1 MKTKKIQDIARKL
14 LKEKKVDVV
23 IGFEKGTLP
32 SSATPCFIRNP
43 DEVDRL
49 IWNSFC
55 GNNLAN
61 YLPKRKDKIGIVA
74 KGCDSRS
81 IVVLIQE
88 NQIKREQLYIIGIP
102 CDGMTDK
109 NNVLHDYC
117 LICEHKN
124 PVIYDVLVG
133 EKVKENKAQR
143 HPEGLRDTKWQK
155 IEDFEKKSSSDKWK
169 YLESELSK
177 CIRCNAC
184 RNACPTCYCKECFI
198 DQEKP
203 RWVGTTNNLSDI
215 IFFHL
220 GRIFHQAG
228 RCTDCGACVRA
239 CPMNIDL
246 RQFTQKITKD
256 GETLFDY
263 ETGLDID
270 VKPPF
275 ATFKE
280 DDSEDFIK

>member
-1 MKTKKIQDIARKL
+1 MKAKKIQDIARKL
-14 LKEKKVDVV
+14 LKEKKVDIV

-32 SSATPCFIRNP
+32 SSATPCFIRSP
-43 DEVDRL
+43 DEADKL

-88 NQIKREQLYIIGIP
+88 KQIKREQLYIIGVP

-133 EKVKENKAQR
+133 EKVKENKKKDKYK
-143 HPEGLRDTKWQK
+143 EVEK
-155 IEDFEKKSSSDKWK
+155 FEKKSSSDKWQ

-263 ETGLDID
+263 EAGLDID

-275 ATFKE
+275 TTFKE
-280 DDSEDFIK
+280 DDSQDFIK

>member
-1 MKTKKIQDIARKL
+1 MKAKKIQEIAKKL
-14 LKEKKVDVV
+14 LREKKVDVV

-32 SSATPCFIRNP
+32 LCATPCFIKTP
-43 DEVDRL
+43 DQVDRL

-61 YLPKRKDKIGIVA
+61 YLPKRKDKIAIVA

-88 NQIKREQLYIIGIP
+88 NQIKREQLYIIGVP
-102 CDGMTDK
+102 CEGMTDK

-133 EKVKENKAQR
+133 NKVVENKAQR
-143 HPEGLRDTKWQK
+143 HKGTKWQK
-155 IEDFEKKSSSDKWK
+155 IEDFGKKASSDKWQ

-270 VKPPF
+270 IKPPF

-280 DDSEDFIK
+280 DDTQDFIK

>member
-1 MKTKKIQDIARKL
+1 MKDKKIQDIAKKL

-23 IGFEKGTLP
+23 IGFEKGTLA
-32 SSATPCFIRNP
+32 SSATPCFIKSP
-43 DEVDRL
+43 DQADRL

-88 NQIKREQLYIIGIP
+88 NQIKREQLYIIGVP

-109 NNVLHDYC
+109 NNALHDYC

-133 EKVKENKAQR
+133 EKVKENKNK
-143 HPEGLRDTKWQK
+143 DKYKK
-155 IEDFEKKSSSDKWK
+155 IEDFEKKSSSDKWQ

-203 RWVGTTNNLSDI
+203 RWVGTTNNISDT

-220 GRIFHQAG
+220 GRISHQAG

-256 GETLFDY
+256 GKTLFDY
-263 ETGLDID
+263 ETGLDVK

-275 ATFKE
+275 TTFKE
-280 DDSEDFIK
+280 DDAQDFIK

>member
-1 MKTKKIQDIARKL
+1 MKDKKIQDIARKL
-14 LKEKKVDVV
+14 LKEKRVDVV

-32 SSATPCFIRNP
+32 LSATPCFIKNP
-43 DEVDRL
+43 DEADRL

-61 YLPKRKDKIGIVA
+61 YLPKSKDKIGIVA

-102 CDGMTDK
+102 CEGMTDK

-143 HPEGLRDTKWQK
+143 HPESLRDTKWQK
-155 IEDFEKKSSSDKWK
+155 FEDFEKKSSSDKWK

-256 GETLFDY
+256 GKTLFDY

-275 ATFKE
+275 TTFKE
-280 DDSEDFIK
+280 DDAEDFIK

>member
-1 MKTKKIQDIARKL
+1 MKDKKIQDIARKL
-14 LKEKKVDVV
+14 LKEKKADVV

-32 SSATPCFIRNP
+32 LYATPCFIKSP
-43 DEVDRL
+43 DQAGRL
-49 IWNSFC
+49 TWNSFC

-61 YLPKRKDKIGIVA
+61 YLPKRKNKIGIVA

-102 CDGMTDK
+102 CEGMTDK

-133 EKVKENKAQR
+133 EKVKENKKKDKYK
-143 HPEGLRDTKWQK
+143 EVEK
-155 IEDFEKKSSSDKWK
+155 FEKKSSSDKWQ

-275 ATFKE
+275 TTFKE
-280 DDSEDFIK
+280 DDPQDFIK

>member
-1 MKTKKIQDIARKL
+1 MKDKKIQDIARKL

-23 IGFEKGTLP
+23 IGFEKGTLS

-43 DEVDRL
+43 DKADRL

-88 NQIKREQLYIIGIP
+88 NQIKREQLYIIGVP
-102 CDGMTDK
+102 CEGMTDK
-109 NNVLHDYC
+109 NGELHDYC

-124 PVIYDVLVG
+124 PVIYDVLIG
-133 EKVKENKAQR
+133 EKVKENKKKDKYK
-143 HPEGLRDTKWQK
+143 EVEK
-155 IEDFEKKSSSDKWK
+155 FEKKSSSDKWQ

-256 GETLFDY
+256 GKTLFDY
-263 ETGLDID
+263 EAGLDID

-275 ATFKE
+275 TTFKE
-280 DDSEDFIK
+280 DDAQDFIK

>member
-1 MKTKKIQDIARKL
+1 MKDKKIQDIARKL

-32 SSATPCFIRNP
+32 LSATPCFIRNP
-43 DEVDRL
+43 DKADKL

-88 NQIKREQLYIIGIP
+88 NQIKREQLYIIGVP
-102 CDGMTDK
+102 CEGMTDK

-133 EKVKENKAQR
+133 DKVKESKKKDKYK
-143 HPEGLRDTKWQK
+143 E
-155 IEDFEKKSSSDKWK
+155 IEKFEKQSSSDKWQ

-220 GRIFHQAG
+220 GRIFHQSG

-246 RQFTQKITKD
+246 RKFTQKITKD

-263 ETGLDID
+263 ETGLDIN

-275 ATFKE
+275 TTFKE
-280 DDSEDFIK
+280 DDTQDFIK

>member
-23 IGFEKGTLP
+23 LGFEKGTLP
-32 SSATPCFIRNP
+32 SSATPCFIKNP
-43 DEVDRL
+43 DEADRL

-81 IVVLIQE
+81 IVVLLQE
-88 NQIKREQLYIIGIP
+88 NQIKREQLYIIGVP

-109 NNVLHDYC
+109 NNALHDYC

-124 PVIYDVLVG
+124 PVIYNVLVG
-133 EKVKENKAQR
+133 SKIVENKKKDK
-143 HPEGLRDTKWQK
+143 HKEVEK
-155 IEDFEKKSSSDKWK
+155 FEKKSFSDKWQ

-246 RQFTQKITKD
+246 MQFTQKITKD
-256 GETLFDY
+256 GKTLFDY

-275 ATFKE
+275 TTFKE
-280 DDSEDFIK
+280 DDAQDFIK

>member
-1 MKTKKIQDIARKL
+1 MKDKKIQDIARKL

-32 SSATPCFIRNP
+32 SCVAPCFIKSP
-43 DEVDRL
+43 DQADRL

-102 CDGMTDK
+102 CEGMTDK

-133 EKVKENKAQR
+133 EKVKENKKKDKYK
-143 HPEGLRDTKWQK
+143 EVEK
-155 IEDFEKKSSSDKWK
+155 FEKKSSSDKWQ
-169 YLESELSK
+169 YLELELSK

-256 GETLFDY
+256 GEALFDY
-263 ETGLDID
+263 ETGLDIEI
-270 VKPPF
+270 KPPF
-275 ATFKE
+275 TTFKE
-280 DDSEDFIK
+280 DDSQDFIK

>member
-1 MKTKKIQDIARKL
+1 MKDKKIQDIARKL
-14 LKEKKVDVV
+14 LKEKKVDIV

-32 SSATPCFIRNP
+32 SSATPCFIKNP
-43 DEVDRL
+43 DEADRL

-88 NQIKREQLYIIGIP
+88 NQIKREQLYIIGVP
-102 CDGMTDK
+102 CDGITDK
-109 NNVLHDYC
+109 NGALHDYC

-133 EKVKENKAQR
+133 EKVKE
-143 HPEGLRDTKWQK
+143 TKKKDKYKK
-155 IEDFEKKSSSDKWK
+155 IEDFEKKSSSDKWQ

-203 RWVGTTNNLSDI
+203 RWVGTTNNISDT

-256 GETLFDY
+256 GKTLFDY
-263 ETGLDID
+263 ETGLDIN

-275 ATFKE
+275 TTFKE
-280 DDSEDFIK
+280 DDSQDFIK